1 MDLVQRA
8 RELYSAGRM
17 HDALEAA
24 QAACDRAPKDAE
36 AWLLLARIARHTG
49 LAAASD
55 DAFRRAAALAPSR
68 PAPHRVSSERFQELL
83 QAARQSLSPDAQR
96 RLEGVTLKIQALP
109 RVEEVRAGLDPDA
122 LTARSQQGGAVLTL
136 FQVNHENR
144 SHSEDALRALIG
156 RSLSRA

>member
-8 RELYSAGRM
+8 RERYSAGRM

-36 AWLLLARIARHTG
+36 AWWLLGRVSRHVG

-55 DAFRRAAALAPSR
+55 DAFRRAAALTRSR
-68 PAPHRVSSERFQELL
+68 PLPYRVSGERFQELV
-83 QAARQSLSPDAQR
+83 QEARRSLSPAAQR
-96 RLEGVTLKIQALP
+96 RLEKVALRFQALP
-109 RVEEVRAGLDPDA
+109 SAEDVRGGLEPDA
-122 LTARSQQGGAVLTL
+122 LTMRSRGAQDVLTV

-144 SHSEDALRALIG
+144 SGSEAALRTLVG